1 MSARLIAYL
10 PDRPA
15 LVRLIRSGEAVHI
28 GRAPGQDVRLDHPSV
43 SREHATLSAGEG
55 AWVLQDRGSKNGSFI
70 NGERIAR
77 TDLLDHSWLRFGDVA
92 CEFEAISEEQASH
105 FAGRLEQRRAT
116 SMMLA
121 ERLEQQTD
129 LPDLLRDTV
138 QSVCEL
144 GGCERGFLLLL
155 EDGALRVASAH
166 ALGPGQLRGRDFCGS
181 VGAVDRCVQTASP
194 VVSNEAAADPLLGRR
209 ASIVTG
215 GLRTLVCLPLMDGDS
230 VLGVV
235 YADSRQPGALV
246 TELDVELLQAFT
258 GRAAL
263 WIAAHRDAD
272 SLRRMQL
279 DTRWDD
285 IRAAHAADAGAQ

>member
-15 LVRLIRSGEAVHI
+15 VVRLVQPGQDLRI
-28 GRAPGQDVRLDHPSV
+28 GRALGQDIRLDHPSV
-43 SREHATLSAGEG
+43 SREHATLGPADGQ
-55 AWVLQDRGSKNGSFI
+55 WVLGDRGSKNGSFLD
-70 NGERIAR
+70 GERIVQATLGQR
-77 TDLLDHSWLRFGDVA
+77 AWLRFGDVA
-92 CEFEAISEEQASH
+92 CEFEPITEEEASH
-105 FAGRLEQRRAT
+105 FSGRLEQRRAT

-121 ERLEQQTD
+121 ERLEAQTD

-155 EDGALRVASAH
+155 DAGELRVASAH
-166 ALGPGQLRGRDFCGS
+166 ALDPAQLRGRDFCGS
-181 VGAVDRCVQTASP
+181 VGVVDRCMQTASP

-209 ASIVTG
+209 ASVVTG

-246 TELDVELLQAFT
+246 TDLDVELLQAFT
-258 GRAAL
+258 ARAAL

-272 SLRRMQL
+272 SLRRLRL
-279 DTRWDD
+279 DARWDD
-285 IRAAHAADAGAQ
+285 IRAAHSAGVP